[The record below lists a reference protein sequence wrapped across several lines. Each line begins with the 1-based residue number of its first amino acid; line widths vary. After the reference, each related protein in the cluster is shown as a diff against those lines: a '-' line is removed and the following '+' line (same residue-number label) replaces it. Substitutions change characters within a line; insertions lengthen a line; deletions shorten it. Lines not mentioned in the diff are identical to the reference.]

1 MSRSGDGAAWQRL
14 TCLVAATYVLTGGA
28 FAQTPRDCPPG
39 VAGCAAV
46 SIKPADV
53 VPKLQPH
60 LQIELDVKNP
70 ALQTPAPR
78 VEINPRKLPDGIKIE
93 VLTLPKGTEDN
104 SPKTTDDKPEAA
116 PKHDQNK
123 PRARPAAR
131 HSWDGLPQI
140 AAKRL
145 TRDDLLDIPGQYII
159 DFNPAAFAAAGLN
172 LQTITLADLAARL
185 AIEPTQI
192 RSIQRR
198 FMRSAVVR
206 ASAQQAAALAA
217 NPLVSAVHADTKIKA
232 SGGAPPLSWG
242 LDRLDSPQRPLDGKF
257 DRESGAYAARVY
269 LFDSEA
275 ANVSTELEDRLV
287 VGARFLPTPDAQE
300 ACDGHGS
307 QMASLIGGRTTG
319 SAPRAQIVSL
329 VVLPCDSEKTG
340 DGASLVEAAEW
351 LLMREAEL
359 KAATPAIANM
369 SLASKWSRKIN
380 SVVEILT
387 ENGVAVVAAAGNNSD
402 DACRYSPA
410 SAKDAITVG
419 ATGPNDET
427 ADSSNFGDCV
437 KIHAPGELVTALKG
451 DAGNTYVAANGTS
464 GAAALVSGVLAR
476 ALERRGAA
484 EARNHLLNAALPGRF
499 WTRKDGSAPLAQ
511 LSPAWRSYCR
521 IARRGHAQSLSLHKS
536 PGGKAIG
543 SLAPDTL
550 VVAERKSDA
559 WILVRLAR
567 GGDGWIAGGK
577 KDPWPLLRSDS
588 EEPCPQPP

>member
-1 MSRSGDGAAWQRL
+1 MSRWGGGVAWQRL
-14 TCLVAATYVLTGGA
+14 TCLVAAAYVLTGAA

-39 VAGCAAV
+39 VAGCASV
-46 SIKPADV
+46 PTKPADV
-53 VPKLQPH
+53 VPKLPPH
-60 LQIELDVKNP
+60 LQIELDLKNP

-78 VEINPRKLPDGIKIE
+78 VETNPRKLPHGIKIE
-93 VLTLPKGTEDN
+93 VLTLPKEIEDT
-104 SPKTTDDKPEAA
+104 SPKKAHDKPEAA
-116 PKHDQNK
+116 PKPD
-123 PRARPAAR
+123 RTRPARRPAVR
-131 HSWDGLPQI
+131 NSWDGLPQI
-140 AAKRL
+140 AAIRL
-145 TRDDLLDIPGQYII
+145 TGDDLLDIPGQYIV
-159 DFNPAAFAAAGLN
+159 DFNLTAFAAAGLD
-172 LQTITLADLAARL
+172 LQSISLADLAARL
-185 AIEPTQI
+185 AIQPAQI

-206 ASAQQAAALAA
+206 VSPQQAAALAA

-232 SGGAPPLSWG
+232 SGAAPPLSWG

-269 LFDSEA
+269 LFDSEV
-275 ANVSTELEDRLV
+275 ANLSTELGDRLV
-287 VGARFLPTPDAQE
+287 LGARFLPTPDAQE

-340 DGASLVEAAEW
+340 EGASLVAAAEW
-351 LLMREAEL
+351 LLLREAEL
-359 KAATPAIANM
+359 KDTTPTIANM

-387 ENGVAVVAAAGNNSD
+387 ANGVAVVAAAGNNSD
-402 DACRYSPA
+402 DACRFSPA

-451 DAGNTYVAANGTS
+451 DARNTYVAVSGTS

-484 EARNHLLNAALPGRF
+484 EAREHLLNAALPRRF
-499 WTRKDGSAPLAQ
+499 WTRKDGNAPLAQ
-511 LSPAWRSYCR
+511 LSPGWRSYCR
-521 IARRGHAQSLSLHKS
+521 IAWRGHAGSRSLHKS
-536 PGGKAIG
+536 PGGTTIG
-543 SLAPDTL
+543 LLAPDTL
-550 VVAERKSDA
+550 VRAERKSNA
-559 WILVRLAR
+559 WIFVRLAR
-567 GGDGWIAGGK
+567 GGDGWIAGGEK
-577 KDPWPLLRSDS
+577 EPWPLLRSES
-588 EEPCPQPP
+588 EEPCAPLP